1 MLFFDCLNYNRLNYN
16 RYIRIDLILEVEMKN
31 LLLIVILISLSA
43 CQGKD
48 QVPEGSVSGED
59 FNQSERS
66 YEKLDKGDDLM
77 ANINGIIEE
86 GNDVHYEINPANWS
100 VEPITES
107 AVEKVVLLTIDDAPE
122 HYALEM
128 AETLDNL
135 DAKAIFFVNG
145 HFLETDKQQD
155 ILRKIHEM
163 GFAIGNHTYTHPNL
177 NELSNEEQRVEITA
191 LNDLVEDI
199 IGERPVFFRAPFGAN
214 TETSNKVAEE
224 EGMVVMNW
232 TYGYDWEQDYLEKQA
247 LAEIMVNTD
256 LLRNG
261 ANLLMHDREWTA
273 AALPE
278 IVTGLRDKGFEM
290 VDPDQIKTPNQS

>member
-1 MLFFDCLNYNRLNYN
+1 MDAFFDCLNYNS
-16 RYIRIDLILEVEMKN
+16 YIRIDLILEVEMKN

-43 CQGKD
+43 CQGED
-48 QVPEGSVSGED
+48 QEPDALVAGED

-86 GNDVHYEINPANWS
+86 ELANDVRYEINPANWT
-100 VEPITES
+100 VQPITES
-107 AVEKVVLLTIDDAPE
+107 ANEKVVLLTIDDAPE

-145 HFLETDKQQD
+145 HFLETEKQQD
-155 ILRKIHEM
+155 TLRKIYDM

-177 NELSNEEQRVEITA
+177 NELSSEEQRVEITR
-191 LNDLVEDI
+191 LNDLVEEI
-199 IGERPVFFRAPFGAN
+199 IGERPVFFRAPYGAK

-224 EGMVVMNW
+224 EGMIVMNW
-232 TYGYDWEQDYLEKQA
+232 TYGYDWEQDYLEEEA
-247 LAEIMVNTD
+247 LAEIMVNTN

-273 AALPE
+273 AALSD